1 MDNKSNST
9 RNVLSMALVSTM
21 LFSLSASAIDSVQEA
36 IVTPAY
42 EKNMRTLE
50 MMKKCDT
57 NGDGEVSQAEGEA
70 YFRKMFATLDVNH
83 DGALDKTEW
92 VGAARN
98 VDVVSLATGG
108 YARALSS
115 MDMMAKSDANKDR
128 KVTEDEFLAV
138 HQNLFNKM
146 AAGQP
151 AIDADHW
158 IAAHLP
164 IKG

>member
-1 MDNKSNST
+1 MKSKVSGA
-9 RNVLSMALVSTM
+9 RSLMSIALVTVM
-21 LFSLSASAIDSVQEA
+21 LSSVSANAIENAQEA
-36 IVTPAY
+36 IVTPNY
-42 EKNMRTLE
+42 EKSMRTLE
-50 MMKKCDT
+50 MMKKCDA
-57 NGDGEVSQAEGEA
+57 NGDGEVSQEEGEA
-70 YFRKMFATLDVNH
+70 YFRRMFATLDVSH
-83 DGALDKTEW
+83 DGVLDKTEW

-98 VDVVSLATGG
+98 VEVVSLSNGG

-115 MDMMAKSDANKDR
+115 MDMMVKCDANKDR
-128 KVTEDEFLAV
+128 KVTETEFLAI

-158 IAAHLP
+158 IATHLP